1 MAYADLVFRGGPVFA
16 GGRPK
21 GVAVRDG
28 RIAAVGGID
37 GLVGPRTTVVD
48 LAGRLLIPGF
58 QDAHVHPVEAGLTSL
73 RCDLAD
79 VRGRAAVL
87 QAVAA
92 YARSNP
98 AVEWV
103 TGAGWSMA
111 DFPGGTP
118 HRTDLDAVVA
128 DRPALLH
135 NRDGHGAWVNSEAL
149 RRAGVNAATPDPPG
163 GRIERDPDGA
173 PSGTL
178 HEGAVGL
185 VTAHVPPPTAGD
197 AVEALR
203 IAQRRLHA
211 FGITAWQD
219 AIVGDHGSLR
229 GAAEAYRTL
238 AAAGELTA
246 TVVGALWWDRERGLD
261 QIDELRARRESL
273 TTGRFRATSIKIMQD
288 GVAENFTAGML
299 EPYAGG
305 CRHGLSFVD
314 PGLLREAV
322 TRLDADGFQVH
333 FHAIGDRAVR
343 EVLDALAAARAANG
357 PTDNRHHVAHLQVVH
372 PDDVPRF
379 AALGVTATAQP
390 LWAAYEPQ
398 MTELTIPFLG
408 PERTARQ
415 YPFGALVRSG
425 ARLAG
430 GSDWPVSSADP
441 LRGIHVAV
449 NRTLPADDP
458 DHDPRVFLP
467 EQRIDLATALTAY
480 TAGSA
485 YVNHLDDAG
494 TIAVGAVADLVV
506 LDRNPFAAP
515 ADEIAATRVVRTYVA
530 GHLVHDGNNS

>member
-1 MAYADLVFRGGPVFA
+1 
-16 GGRPK
+16 
-21 GVAVRDG
+21 
-28 RIAAVGGID
+28 
-37 GLVGPRTTVVD
+37 
-48 LAGRLLIPGF
+48 
-58 QDAHVHPVEAGLTSL
+58 
-73 RCDLAD
+73 
-79 VRGRAAVL
+79 
-87 QAVAA
+87 
-92 YARSNP
+92 
-98 AVEWV
+98 
-103 TGAGWSMA
+103 
-111 DFPGGTP
+111 
-118 HRTDLDAVVA
+118 
-128 DRPALLH
+128 
-135 NRDGHGAWVNSEAL
+135 
-149 RRAGVNAATPDPPG
+149 
-163 GRIERDPDGA
+163 
-173 PSGTL
+173 L

-185 VTAHVPPPTAGD
+185 VTAHIPPPTAED
-197 AVEALR
+197 AVAGLR

-229 GAAEAYRTL
+229 GAGEAYRTL
-238 AAAGELTA
+238 AAADELTA
-246 TVVGALWWDRERGLD
+246 TVVGALWWDRDRGLD
-261 QIDELRARRESL
+261 QIDELRTRRESL
-273 TTGRFRATSIKIMQD
+273 TTDRFRATSVKIMQD
-288 GVAENFTAGML
+288 GVAENFTAAML
-299 EPYAGG
+299 EPYADG

-314 PGLLREAV
+314 PELLCEAV

-343 EVLDALAAARAANG
+343 EALDAVAAARAANG
-357 PTDNRHHVAHLQVVH
+357 PSDNRHHVAHLQVVH

-458 DHDPRVFLP
+458 DHDARVFLP
-467 EQRIDLATALTAY
+467 EQRIDLGTALTAY

-494 TIAVGAVADLVV
+494 RIAVGAVADLVV
-506 LDRNPFAAP
+506 LDRDPFAAP
-515 ADEIAATRVVRTYVA
+515 ADEIAATRVARTYVA
-530 GHLVHDGNNS
+530 GHLVHDAD